1 MEDDTKK
8 NSTPC
13 DTKIREME
21 IDDLAPVFHL
31 GEELFDSDI
40 LPSLYRTWDEY
51 EVIDF
56 FNTNPEFCL
65 VAEHKGK
72 VAGFVIGNIIEKNN
86 SPWKYGYLVWM
97 GVAPE
102 AKRLGL
108 GIKLFKQFKS
118 LMKKNGVR
126 MLIVDTDAE
135 NIGAITFFQK
145 MGFSNPKSHVYMS
158 SNLSRTRKRSSSKTS
173 ENGVKPA
180 SLKKKPG
187 RSKPEGNGGSKKKR
201 SASSQDKKT

>member
-1 MEDDTKK
+1 MEDDEKK
-8 NSTPC
+8 NNTLA
-13 DTKIREME
+13 DVKIREME

-65 VAEHKGK
+65 VAENQGK
-72 VAGFVIGNIIEKNN
+72 VAGFVLGNIIEKNN

-102 AKRLGL
+102 AKRIGV
-108 GIKLFKQFKS
+108 GVKLFKQFKS
-118 LMKKNGVR
+118 LMKKNGAR

-135 NIGAITFFQK
+135 NIGAIQFFRK

-158 SNLSRTRKRSSSKTS
+158 SNLSRTRKRSASKTT
-173 ENGVKPA
+173 EN
-180 SLKKKPG
+180 SLKQKTLDKKSEG
-187 RSKPEGNGGSKKKR
+187 SAPEEKSLPKKR
-201 SASSQDKKT
+201 SSLTRVKKS